1 MIWVTN
7 SSKKYDTHVSSL
19 DGCLSF
25 VSSISSSMNS
35 VFSDCTHCR
44 DISHNWFLCIILL
57 LLWSFSIFFLHQM
70 LYFRNIFTT
79 FSLFHV
85 WLRSSEDVFCNYL
98 NSCSIWIAHP
108 WVMPISTRWFLVN
121 HFQDYSMHIFCSQD
135 FPVLLINSM
144 TFQTSIYIFCSV
156 ICIFW

>member
-1 MIWVTN
+1 MIHMSVLWMAAFPLCHLFHLPLTQFLVTVPTVETLAIT
-7 SSKKYDTHVSSL
+7 D
-19 DGCLSF
+19 
-25 VSSISSSMNS
+25 
-35 VFSDCTHCR
+35 FS
-44 DISHNWFLCIILL
+44 IILL

-108 WVMPISTRWFLVN
+108 CAMPISTRWFFVN